1 MTNFFLLPFSHQD
14 FQFRSKYKSDLF
26 FFKDVLMVNLN
37 LFVAVCTRVDTWWF
51 LFPVKRWVEAAW
63 NSWLYD
69 PLLDNLF
76 WNELNGDLLC
86 QSCFSSV
93 RELKAFKLYFS
104 ACHCFFGESGRMCL
118 FFDKDTKLFYHIDS
132 LLKSCLIT
140 LFVLY
145 SVSHNHGCSFDL
157 ARNSHGI

>member
-1 MTNFFLLPFSHQD
+1 
-14 FQFRSKYKSDLF
+14 
-26 FFKDVLMVNLN
+26 MVNLN

-69 PLLDNLF
+69 PVLDHFF

-86 QSCFSSV
+86 
-93 RELKAFKLYFS
+93 FKLYFS
-104 ACHCFFGESGRMCL
+104 ACHCFFGKSGRMCL

-157 ARNSHGI
+157 ARNSHGIWVYSHFITPSLSLLKTFKKNCEGNLSVLAQC